1 MKSLNLCDYPWIPV
15 AGEDERKSLIQIFS
29 DTSLRRLSGNP
40 VDKIVVL
47 RLLLCIAQASSKL
60 PDNDAWLK
68 LTDEKLAQNAL
79 AYLKKHHGSFEL
91 YGEHP
96 FLQFPK
102 LEEAG
107 GRVDSTKDLLVNFA
121 DNKVILLH
129 WDQLLPLSSAE
140 KIILLLRSACYTTS
154 KNYKFDTK
162 TALAK
167 GVEKKLA
174 GHPGTLLGSKG
185 YLHAYMLGEKILGTL
200 RLNLL
205 TEEDIQNIG
214 AYQNG
219 LGSPF
224 WEKMPRDENDTEY
237 RKTYFGQLFPI
248 DKFLM
253 LKGDG
258 IIKIDGL
265 IYPEDK
271 EGLRDPALTITHQKG
286 KIEAVLARPSER
298 PWRQLPALLSFLRS
312 KQYGGSPYFLSMG
325 SAKLNL
331 SSQKTKYLGFWVGG
345 IEVSSQCGGQ
355 SVKKQ
360 NDYVES
366 EFYVNEKDFSHDNF
380 PVYEQLMQ
388 DLNDH
393 ANCLGKCVSSY
404 YKAMKNAVE
413 KQLATKAKSI
423 FWNVME
429 PRAQE
434 IILLAFSDQNEE
446 KIKKIKEEK
455 KIWFR
460 TLCDIYDEVCPHETP
475 RQISYW
481 VEASPRFQKIQK
493 AKGKK

>member
-1 MKSLNLCDYPWIPV
+1 MESLNLCDYPWIPV
-15 AGEDERKSLIQIFS
+15 AGEKDRKSLIQIFS
-29 DTSLRRLSGNP
+29 DSSLRRLSGNP
-40 VDKIVVL
+40 VDKIVIL
-47 RLLLCIAQASSKL
+47 RLLLCIVQASSKL

-68 LTDEKLAQNAL
+68 LTDETLAQNAL
-79 AYLKKHHGSFEL
+79 AYLKKHHDCFEL

-102 LEEAG
+102 LAEAG

-154 KNYKFDTK
+154 KKNKFDTG
-162 TALAK
+162 TTLTE
-167 GVEKKLA
+167 GVEKNA
-174 GHPGTLLGSKG
+174 TGHPGTLLGSKG